1 MHRGEALQFSHRA
14 AVLISFFTSMTMTM
28 TSSLEMVVTGSKV
41 VARPG
46 ESAELLCQADHP
58 IQECSFYAP
67 EDSQDNT
74 REVTLVMIY

>member
-1 MHRGEALQFSHRA
+1 M
-14 AVLISFFTSMTMTM
+14 
-28 TSSLEMVVTGSKV
+28 TGSKV

-74 REVTLVMIY
+74 REETLVMIYYFYVSLSQRGFVFIYLAGTGTSFSV

>member
-1 MHRGEALQFSHRA
+1 MHRGEALQFSHRVV
-14 AVLISFFTSMTMTM
+14 VLISFFTSM

-74 REVTLVMIY
+74 REETLVMI